1 MGGPEAQWKAQ
12 YLIFQKLREEGFSTG
27 GEDIR
32 LTVEIL
38 VPSAQVRV
46 LYILN
51 FGILIEA
58 KIPGWP
64 NYWQGRHQCPRDAE
78 NYRGCDKTSRA
89 GGEKRYKL
97 RLWDIT
103 LSIQFIFSG
112 NIHWG
117 GDKCAHSR
125 FFLLYSGDI
134 LRSNLIR
141 GNVSIMFSLP
151 RDVSGRWYST
161 PPQCPASL
169 CFLTEALDP
178 RLVRPRSSLWPRP
191 EKQEYFCS
199 KNTSSP
205 EITSSS
211 VQYNEIQPPI
221 NLSPMPI
228 QPNWKLPMQ
237 MDFLLDVNIKCQ
249 KSFIVVLAQFPKMK
263 DWNQHPT
270 SWN

>member
-1 MGGPEAQWKAQ
+1 MNCASFKEQTTFLDLMNTIAVHCTYDSRIDEHKIHLQVLHHKMHNLGCSHCLEAIVDNFVPHTRKKRR
-12 YLIFQKLREEGFSTG
+12 LVNLVKIF
-27 GEDIR
+27 
-32 LTVEIL
+32 
-38 VPSAQVRV
+38 
-46 LYILN
+46 
-51 FGILIEA
+51 
-58 KIPGWP
+58 
-64 NYWQGRHQCPRDAE
+64 
-78 NYRGCDKTSRA
+78 
-89 GGEKRYKL
+89 
-97 RLWDIT
+97 
-103 LSIQFIFSG
+103 IQFIFSG

-134 LRSNLIR
+134 LGFNLIR

-151 RDVSGRWYST
+151 RGVSGPWYST
-161 PPQCPASL
+161 PPLCPASL

-228 QPNWKLPMQ
+228 QPN
-237 MDFLLDVNIKCQ
+237 
-249 KSFIVVLAQFPKMK
+249 
-263 DWNQHPT
+263 
-270 SWN
+270 